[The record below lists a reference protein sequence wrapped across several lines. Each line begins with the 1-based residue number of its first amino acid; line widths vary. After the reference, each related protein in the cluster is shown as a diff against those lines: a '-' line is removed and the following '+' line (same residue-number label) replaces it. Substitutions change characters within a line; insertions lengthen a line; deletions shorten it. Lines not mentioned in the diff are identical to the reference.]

1 MLDGVF
7 LHEDEGGRGA
17 EGWNE
22 RKSDQVILRLTAC
35 QTDKIRVRKG

>member
-7 LHEDEGGRGA
+7 LQEDWGKGV

-22 RKSDQVILRLTAC
+22 RKSDQVILRLT
-35 QTDKIRVRKG
+35 DVKKIRSGQGRGE